1 MDNIQIAFPLYT
13 DVTKKQVDAELVRQ
27 QKLLA
32 DLLSAE
38 QTDEV
43 VVAVAQVKENINLLK
58 TKEKNIV
65 NKKIGSV
72 VSSVFKWIMWAIMI
86 VYCISLLFLPIW
98 MLLTAFKD
106 PIEYTLDPFAFPTS
120 FKFDNFVNVFS
131 HLQIEIDYKTSYNML
146 QMAGF
151 SFIYAVGIT
160 VVDLF
165 LTAISAYVIAKYR
178 FPGRNALYTIG
189 IIVMIVPI
197 VGSLPSAMQI
207 NKALGVYDNML
218 LRILLCHG
226 CAFSGFNFLLLHGN
240 FKEMPWDYAEAV
252 FIDGGNHYTAFFKM
266 YLPMILPTLTVL
278 FVLGFLGAWND
289 YETFMVWLP
298 STPNLAY
305 GMYLFQGKA
314 KALYKSNIAEV
325 MAGFTMVVIPTVA
338 LYFASQKTIM
348 SKYTVGGLKG

>member
-1 MDNIQIAFPLYT
+1 MENLQIAFSLYT
-13 DVTKKQVDAELVRQ
+13 DVPKKQVEQEIARQ
-27 QKLLA
+27 QT
-32 DLLSAE
+32 LLSALAAAE

-43 VVAVAQVKENINLLK
+43 IAAATQVQENIRLLQ
-58 TKEKNIV
+58 TKRKNIIGKNV
-65 NKKIGSV
+65 GSV
-72 VSSVFKWIMWAIMI
+72 VSSIFKWIMWAILI
-86 VYCISLLFLPIW
+86 VYCISLLFLPVW

-106 PIEYTLDPFAFPTS
+106 PIEYTLNPFAFPTS

-131 HLQIEIDYKTSYNML
+131 HLQIEIDYQTSYNML

-151 SFIYAVGIT
+151 SFLYAAGFT

-178 FPGRNALYTIG
+178 FPGRNLLYTIG
-189 IIVMIVPI
+189 IVVMIVPI

-226 CAFSGFNFLLLHGN
+226 CVFSGFNFLLLHGN

-266 YLPMILPTLTVL
+266 YLPMIFPTLMVL
-278 FVLGFLGAWND
+278 FVLGFLGGWND

-314 KALYKSNIAEV
+314 KALYKSNITEV